1 MSHPILNCY
10 PYSLLR
16 ESKLAPDE
24 IDILAVYTIRGEFG
38 NGQIRKVVLGRWYYI
53 IQARVNDMLRLGR

>member
-1 MSHPILNCY
+1 MVPQNLDYY
-10 PYSLLR
+10 PHSLLR

-24 IDILAVYTIRGEFG
+24 IDILAIFTIRGEFG
-38 NGQIRKVVLGRWYYI
+38 NGWTRKVVLGRWYYI